1 MRLVLVLIFM
11 GYGLNLMAQEE
22 KGRQLFFGVNV
33 GTKIANKNY
42 ARRYSGL
49 YSYFGTNATQLE
61 AVLYNNPDNYN
72 RIKEQ
77 LEGVDFIIPYDA
89 YSTNINYTPGILTGV
104 TLGYQISPN
113 LQMSVDGN
121 FNKLK
126 VKTQYTLQAL
136 DGSIQTTEGQFKL
149 GNIYAEESRFDGRF
163 NFDYV
168 ADGNKAKFIIGGSG
182 LYSFWRIDE
191 HFAEFRGLEFPLFS
205 KFSGVQPGETNIVRG
220 SGWGLGMNIGIE
232 YRVNDKIVSQ
242 IMYQPYQSFVDY
254 GVYIQK
260 RILLQ
265 HDITVRFLWK

>member
-1 MRLVLVLIFM
+1 MRFVLVLIFM
-11 GYGLNLMAQEE
+11 GFGLNLIAQEE

-49 YSYFGTNATQLE
+49 YSYFGTTATQLE
-61 AVLYNNPDNYN
+61 AVLYNNPENYN
-72 RIKEQ
+72 RIKDQ
-77 LEGVDFIIPYDA
+77 LEGVDFIVPFDA
-89 YSTNINYTPGILTGV
+89 YSTNIQYTPGILTGV
-104 TLGYQISPN
+104 TIGYQISPN
-113 LQMSVDGN
+113 LQVSADGN

-126 VKTQYTLQAL
+126 VRTNFTLQAL
-136 DGSIQTTEGQFKL
+136 DGSIQTTEGQYKL

-168 ADGNKAKFIIGGSG
+168 ADGNKAKFMIGASA

-191 HFAEFRGLEFPLFS
+191 HFAEFRNLQFPLFS
-205 KFSGVQPGETNIVRG
+205 QFSGVPPSETNVVRG
-220 SGWGLGMNIGIE
+220 SGAGIGLNVGVE
-232 YRVNDKIVSQ
+232 YRVNEKIVSQ

-254 GVYIQK
+254 GIVINK

>member
-33 GTKIANKNY
+33 GTIIANKNY

-49 YSYFGTNATQLE
+49 YGYFGTNATQLE

-136 DGSIQTTEGQFKL
+136 DGSIQTTEGQYKL

-205 KFSGVQPGETNIVRG
+205 KFSGVPPSETNIVRG

>member
-1 MRLVLVLIFM
+1 MRFVIVLIFM
-11 GYGLNLMAQEE
+11 GFGLNLMAQEE

-33 GTKIANKNY
+33 GTKIANKNH
-42 ARRYSGL
+42 AMRYSGL
-49 YSYFGTNATQLE
+49 YRYFGTPKTQLE
-61 AVLYNNPDNYN
+61 AVLYDNPINYN

-77 LEGVDFIIPYDA
+77 LEGVDFLVPFDA
-89 YSTNINYTPGILTGV
+89 YPTNVKYTPGILTGV

-113 LQMSVDGN
+113 LQVSVDGN

-126 VKTQYTLQAL
+126 VRTNFTLEAL
-136 DGSIQTTEGQFKL
+136 DGGIQTTEAQILL

-168 ADGNKAKFIIGGSG
+168 GDGNKAKFIIGGSG

-191 HFAEFRGLEFPLFS
+191 HFAEFRGLQFPLFS
-205 KFSGVQPGETNIVRG
+205 KFSGIPPSESNVTRG
-220 SGWGLGMNIGIE
+220 SGVGVGLNLGVE
-232 YRVNDKIVSQ
+232 YRINEKIVSQ
-242 IMYQPYQSFVDY
+242 IMYQPYQSFVNY
-254 GVYIQK
+254 GFTIEK

>member
-1 MRLVLVLIFM
+1 MRFVLVLIFM

-49 YSYFGTNATQLE
+49 YSYYGTNATQLE
-61 AVLYNNPDNYN
+61 AVLYNNPENYN
-72 RIKEQ
+72 RIKDQ
-77 LEGVDFIIPYDA
+77 LEGVDFIVPYDA
-89 YSTNINYTPGILTGV
+89 YSTNIQYTPGILTGV
-104 TLGYQISPN
+104 TIGYQISPN
-113 LQMSVDGN
+113 LQVSADGN

-126 VKTQYTLQAL
+126 VKTNFTLEAL
-136 DGSIQTTEGQFKL
+136 DGSIQTTEGQYKL

-191 HFAEFRGLEFPLFS
+191 HFAEFRGLQFPLFS
-205 KFSGVQPGETNIVRG
+205 KHSAIPPGETNVIRG
-220 SGWGLGMNIGIE
+220 SGVGIGLNVGVE
-232 YRVNDKIVSQ
+232 YRINEKIVSQ

-254 GVYIQK
+254 GIYIQK
-260 RILLQ
+260 RVLLQ